1 MPPAAPA
8 ALAHQEV
15 RPPQQQQ
22 QLLRYPQHTFPRTP
36 THCSSYLS
44 SYYASRRPKILY
56 LTSTTLEVNMNDIII
71 GEVVGEVPAADE
83 LPIGLSG
90 PDGSEIM
97 VSPPVRASSPRLA
110 DEYLSGPP
118 GNADY
123 LAGPPRAASPGPSL
137 KELLDNAAATERFDA
152 FASQTSSKASD
163 MGPREL
169 PSPTLEDK
177 KLFEDPAGMN
187 PRFPEPKPSKSSKTS
202 SSKAPSSAKPKAH
215 APSAAPVR
223 RSSSSSKGPDPVQS
237 ARASAAAAA
246 AFARSEQIEKP
257 ETQVD
262 DREQIG
268 PEALGI

>member
-1 MPPAAPA
+1 
-8 ALAHQEV
+8 
-15 RPPQQQQ
+15 
-22 QLLRYPQHTFPRTP
+22 
-36 THCSSYLS
+36 
-44 SYYASRRPKILY
+44 
-56 LTSTTLEVNMNDIII
+56 MNDIII

-152 FASQTSSKASD
+152 FASQTSSKASE

-215 APSAAPVR
+215 APSAAPVKK
-223 RSSSSSKGPDPVQS
+223 SSSSKGPDPVQS

-257 ETQVD
+257 KPKSTTASKSGLK
-262 DREQIG
+262 R
-268 PEALGI
+268 